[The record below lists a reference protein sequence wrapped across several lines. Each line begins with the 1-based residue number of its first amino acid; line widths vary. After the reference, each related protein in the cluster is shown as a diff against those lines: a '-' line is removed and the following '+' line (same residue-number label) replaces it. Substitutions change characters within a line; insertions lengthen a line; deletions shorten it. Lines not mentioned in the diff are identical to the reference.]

1 MPVHPVLLPEQL
13 YSKHSRDPLGQSRR
27 LSWWIGMI
35 DKVQYVHTQ
44 EEVTS
49 AEFV

>member
-27 LSWWIGMI
+27 HSWWVGMI
-35 DKVQYVHTQ
+35 DKVQCEHAQ
-44 EEVTS
+44 EEVTN
-49 AEFV
+49 AVFI